1 MLRVVPTPIAETITY
16 PADPEAIDAPAC
28 ALDRGPL
35 RERIAE
41 WAALRERSLLE
52 RTDTGQTRH
61 SQWSLDGLTELRR
74 LVAAEHQCCPFL
86 AFELTIG
93 AQAATLE
100 TTFPEGASPQ
110 PFAEVG

>member
-1 MLRVVPTPIAETITY
+1 MLHVALTRIAETITY
-16 PADPEAIDAPAC
+16 PADPEAINAPAC
-28 ALDRGPL
+28 KLDRGAL
-35 RERIAE
+35 GERIAE

-61 SQWSLDGLTELRR
+61 SSWSLDGLTELRR

-86 AFELTIG
+86 AFQLAVG

-100 TTFPEGASPQ
+100 TTFPQGASPQ
-110 PFAEVG
+110 LFAEVG